1 MAAKKT
7 KKKTKRSRSKYPGL
21 DPKLNRINLR
31 DAIDYDY
38 IDKLSDKEKD
48 FLNRFSVEYYS
59 ADFSGDRTLI
69 KGKKARRK
77 IYKAN
82 NDRNQDTTAYL
93 GNFQKLGS
101 YEDLHD
107 DDLKSKSPE
116 DSYIQKLDMTRKKV
130 IRR

>member
-7 KKKTKRSRSKYPGL
+7 KKKTRRQRSKYPGL

-38 IDKLSDKEKD
+38 VNALSEKD
-48 FLNRFSVEYYS
+48 KDWLNRFSVEYYS

-93 GNFQKLGS
+93 GNFKALGS

-116 DSYIQKLDMTRKKV
+116 DSFIQAIDMKKKATR
-130 IRR
+130 R